1 MSSVPVHRL
10 EREATSILKG
20 YKCRTVEEALQVLS
34 ENRGNAKV
42 VSGGTDIVIA
52 VRQRRVEEEILVDVF
67 GIPELKRM
75 ERTGGFWEIGAALPF
90 SHIAESGLPSNLI
103 GLKKACNSVGS
114 PQIRNRG
121 TIGGNIANAST
132 AADTVPMMVAL
143 RATAVIR
150 SVDGERE
157 TPVEEMFD
165 SREKW
170 LKPDELLVKVRFR
183 DPGKNRC
190 LTSAKLGL
198 RKALAISRMTVG
210 LYLEVGDGGEITD
223 VSVASGAIGKH
234 AMREPDVEAFM
245 KGVSIRS
252 EDYWRASEVFQGS
265 LDERLK
271 GRSSLG
277 FKREAIVG
285 IMDEALSD
293 ALQYFYFGGERA

>member
-1 MSSVPVHRL
+1 M
-10 EREATSILKG
+10 AILRG
-20 YKCRTVEEALQVLS
+20 YKCGTVEEALQALS
-34 ENRGNAKV
+34 ENRGNAKI

-52 VRQRRVEEEILVDVF
+52 VRRRKLKEEVLVDIF
-67 GIPELKRM
+67 SIPELKRI
-75 ERTGGFWEIGAALPF
+75 ERRGAYWEIGAALPF
-90 SHIAESGLPSNLI
+90 SHIAGSGLPPNLI

-183 DPGKNRC
+183 DPGKNQC

-245 KGVSIRS
+245 MGVDIRS
-252 EDYWRASEVFQGS
+252 PDYWRASEAFQAS

-271 GRSSLG
+271 GRASLN

-285 IMDEALSD
+285 IMNEALTD
-293 ALQYFYFGGERA
+293 ALRYFGGERA